1 MLRGIE
7 LAFVLPFAASWV
19 RHELQ
24 RVGPQETHWEERMPC
39 YEPRW
44 ERCPTAACSEWARR
58 WLTMQA
64 NRMLARITI
73 ESYSRSMED
82 FLIFVGKRGA
92 SPEAAT
98 REHVAEYLRDLLTRE
113 NPARPK
119 MLYIDSGAGLSNA
132 TVNLRLT
139 VVRLFYDFLIEE
151 GIRKNNPVGHSNSS
165 QHSAGLTRARVLFR
179 RHRKLPWIPSEEQWQ
194 AILTVARREPLR
206 NHLMLALSYDA
217 ALRRQELLG
226 LETVDIDDYFD
237 PSL

>member
-1 MLRGIE
+1 MFSLCTVQRTASLSSSSTAPENERCNAFYWRKTSQVLRFRIGSRNKITLARTYMLRGIE

-44 ERCPTAACSEWARR
+44 ERCPTAACCERVRR

-64 NRMLARITI
+64 NRMLARNTI

-82 FLIFVGKRGA
+82 FLIFVGKRGV

-139 VVRLFYDFLIEE
+139 VVLRLPD
-151 GIRKNNPVGHSNSS
+151 
-165 QHSAGLTRARVLFR
+165 R
-179 RHRKLPWIPSEEQWQ
+179 RRDSKK
-194 AILTVARREPLR
+194 
-206 NHLMLALSYDA
+206 
-217 ALRRQELLG
+217 
-226 LETVDIDDYFD
+226 
-237 PSL
+237 